1 MFLLYEFENGN
12 VMYEIDTQELQEA
25 IVNIVL
31 IRNNTRTTT
40 ENESKL
46 LLMLVNELDI
56 IWNDKI
62 IEDLKDEI
70 HDYFYED
77 AYIRYQEQ
85 KADSED
91 AETWFGTKNDIVGE

>member
-1 MFLLYEFENGN
+1 MILIYDFDGNNFE
-12 VMYEIDTQELQEA
+12 YEIEPQELQGA

-31 IRNNTRTTT
+31 ARNYTRTTT

-62 IEDLKDEI
+62 MADLQDEL

-77 AYIRYQEQ
+77 AYIRYQQEC
-85 KADSED
+85 ADTAD
-91 AETWFGTKNDIVGE
+91 AETWFGTKSDIVGE

>member
-1 MFLLYEFENGN
+1 MVILYEFENGN
-12 VMYEIDTQELQEA
+12 LEYEIDTQELQEA

-31 IRNNTRTTT
+31 TRNNSRTTT

-62 IEDLKDEI
+62 MEDLEDEL

-77 AYIRYQEQ
+77 AYIRYQQEC
-85 KADSED
+85 ADSQD
-91 AETWFGTKNDIVGE
+91 AETWYGTKNDIVGV